1 MNQELTARDLNK
13 LIVLVSKKIRALDEL
28 IEACPVTAEREEVLV
43 NYYTGLMLKLA
54 NMAGKYGREETN

>member
-1 MNQELTARDLNK
+1 MNQELTPRDLNK

-43 NYYTGLMLKLA
+43 NYYTELMLKLA
-54 NMAGKYGREETN
+54 NMAGKGENGK